1 MPRCNYTHCESEAQH
16 AGGHFQYC
24 KEHHLEII
32 PNNKSYR
39 QIVGAWII
47 LPETVIDAQRAA
59 EEASIEHIAK
69 LEAMMKIQDAQQ
81 RGERVD
87 TVVKERVF
95 RERFD
100 AMDKWVYLRDVHDE
114 LKRASQERERIQWT
128 TFKRRNRD
136 VAEEI
141 HRIDAEFLATQQVA
155 LPPTEDNTRMLREF
169 AM

>member
-1 MPRCNYTHCESEAQH
+1 MPRCNYTRCESEAQH

-47 LPETVIDAQRAA
+47 LPETVIDAQNAA
-59 EEASIEHIAK
+59 EGASIQHIAK
-69 LEAMMKIQDAQQ
+69 FEAMIKIQDAQQ
-81 RGERVD
+81 RGETVD
-87 TVVKERVF
+87 PAVKERVY

-100 AMDKWVYLRDVHDE
+100 AMDKWLYLRDVHAE
-114 LKRASQERERIQWT
+114 LKRASQERERIQWA
-128 TFKRRNRD
+128 TFQRRGRD

-141 HRIDAEFLATQQVA
+141 RRIDAEFLAANQNA
-155 LPPTEDNTRMLREF
+155 EPLRGDNARMLREF

>member
-1 MPRCNYTHCESEAQH
+1 MPRCNYIRCESEAQH

-47 LPETVIDAQRAA
+47 LPETVTDAQNAVM
-59 EEASIEHIAK
+59 EASIQHMAK
-69 LEAMMKIQDAQQ
+69 LEAMMKLQDAQL
-81 RGERVD
+81 RGEKVD
-87 TVVKERVF
+87 PAVKERVF

-100 AMDKWVYLRDVHDE
+100 AMDKWVYLRDVHAE
-114 LKRASQERERIQWT
+114 LVRAARERERIQWA
-128 TFKRRNRD
+128 TFKRRGRD

-141 HRIDAEFLATQQVA
+141 RRLDAELLVA
-155 LPPTEDNTRMLREF
+155 HQEPLNDINARMTREF